1 MSRWGLSALR
11 KHLRA
16 SRRLRGSLSLS
27 KAIRDA
33 PPRRHEGVELRH
45 DQILPTIPRRTT
57 TGRGFTAEAAFEARK
72 LYVELKANGWE
83 ETLRGRRKP
92 DAPKK
97 IGTTIGDFI
106 DAVREKTAILPKT
119 IESYAL
125 ALRKIAADIAGLSGG
140 SRDAWDVKLSRLTP
154 EAIEAWRIGFIRRK
168 AVNPLA
174 EKSAKVS
181 ASSFIL
187 RARSVFSAETV
198 APTSPDYIPF

>member
-1 MSRWGLSALR
+1 MAAGVPSAIGAKRAVNPGSTHLLR
-11 KHLRA
+11 ITSEEAQYEGARGT
-16 SRRLRGSLSLS
+16 RL
-27 KAIRDA
+27 
-33 PPRRHEGVELRH
+33 EL
-45 DQILPTIPRRTT
+45 
-57 TGRGFTAEAAFEARK
+57 
-72 LYVELKANGWE
+72 
-83 ETLRGRRKP
+83 GRRKP

-154 EAIEAWRIGFIRRK
+154 EAIKAWRIGFIRRK
-168 AVNPLA
+168 AGNPFA

-181 ASSFIL
+181 ANSFIL
-187 RARSVFSAETV
+187 RARSVFS
-198 APTSPDYIPF
+198 PRL

>member
-1 MSRWGLSALR
+1 MAAGVPSAIGAKR
-11 KHLRA
+11 AVNPRSKHLLRITSEEA
-16 SRRLRGSLSLS
+16 QYEGARGTRL
-27 KAIRDA
+27 
-33 PPRRHEGVELRH
+33 EL
-45 DQILPTIPRRTT
+45 
-57 TGRGFTAEAAFEARK
+57 
-72 LYVELKANGWE
+72 
-83 ETLRGRRKP
+83 GRRKP

-97 IGTTIGDFI
+97 IGTTIGNFI